1 MEQDK
6 LNSVEKALHILLAF
20 DTRHPVWGVRQLSN
34 QLGFS
39 PATVQRLLQT
49 LKAYGFVEQ
58 TTATRQYQL
67 GKVYF
72 RFLQT
77 IQESQPITRSAAPYM
92 KELAAVT
99 QETVHLNVIDANERV
114 CIDTLE
120 SPQALKASMPIGSR
134 SPLYAGAS
142 SKCLLAFAEEAFRR
156 NYLDTVRLM
165 PVTASTILDKAELEH
180 EIESI
185 RSNGHAQSLGER
197 NEGLGSLSAP
207 VFDHRGIL
215 LAALSMAIPEIRFRN
230 ERHRKFCLHHLNRV
244 ARQFSSQ
251 MGYVSPAQTG

>member
-1 MEQDK
+1 MKQDK
-6 LNSVEKALHILLAF
+6 VNSVEKALHILLAF
-20 DTRHPVWGVRQLSN
+20 DAQHPIWGVRQLSN

-49 LKAYGFVEQ
+49 LKAYGFVDQ
-58 TTATRQYQL
+58 TAATRQYQL
-67 GKVYF
+67 GKIYF
-72 RFLQT
+72 RFLHT
-77 IQESQPITRSAAPYM
+77 IQESLPITRSAAPFM

-142 SKCLLAFAEEAFRR
+142 SKCLLAFSDEAFRR
-156 NYLDTVRLM
+156 NYFDTIRIV
-165 PVTASTILDKAELEH
+165 PITANTIIDKARLTR

-185 RSNGHAQSLGER
+185 RSQGYAQSLGER
-197 NEGLGSLSAP
+197 SDGLGSLSAP
-207 VFDHRGIL
+207 IFNHRGAL
-215 LAALSMAIPEIRFRN
+215 SAALSMAIPEIRFQN
-230 ERHRKFCLHHLNRV
+230 KSHRDFCLHHLR
-244 ARQFSSQ
+244 RITQHFSHQ
-251 MGYVSPAQTG
+251 MGFTP

>member
-20 DTRHPVWGVRQLSN
+20 DARHPVWGVRQLSN

-49 LKAYGFVEQ
+49 LKAYGFVDQ
-58 TTATRQYQL
+58 TAATRQYQL
-67 GKVYF
+67 GKIYF
-72 RFLQT
+72 RFLHT
-77 IQESQPITRSAAPYM
+77 IQESLPVTRSAAPFM

-120 SPQALKASMPIGSR
+120 STQALKASMPIGSR

-142 SKCLLAFAEEAFRR
+142 SKCLLAFSDEAFRR
-156 NYLDTVRLM
+156 RYLDVAQVV
-165 PVTASTILDKAELEH
+165 PVTANTIVDKNLLAR

-185 RSNGHAQSLGER
+185 RSQGYAQSLGER
-197 NEGLGSLSAP
+197 NDGLGSLSAP
-207 VFDHRGIL
+207 VFNHRGTL
-215 LAALSMAIPEIRFRN
+215 LAALSMAVPEIRFRN
-230 ERHRKFCLHHLNRV
+230 QSHRDFCLHHLIRI
-244 ARQFSSQ
+244 AQQFSVQ
-251 MGYVSPAQTG
+251 MGFLSAVP